1 MRAIRESPLQFV
13 GNDLSVVPQNNSK
26 IHGRARRPAPTTGR
40 RVVAPY
46 ARNIF
51 FRVVAGFHARIKSHP
66 NPRAGVET
74 RPYNGSSRCRPLRTK
89 YNSPLQTPICPSSL
103 HAEKQPKI
111 PTHKILFLQNGCPQP
126 MAWQILQAEKTDR
139 KITKTL
145 TKRAK
150 LVYNVYSQIYFQQE
164 RRMNSMK
171 RTYQPKKR
179 HRKMEHGFRKRM
191 ATRNGRKVLARRR
204 SKGRKQLSY

>member
-1 MRAIRESPLQFV
+1 MFARGGGKFSEFRHPFVCFADISPNRGITPALPINQFA
-13 GNDLSVVPQNNSK
+13 LRK
-26 IHGRARRPAPTTGR
+26 IYGAP
-40 RVVAPY
+40 
-46 ARNIF
+46 
-51 FRVVAGFHARIKSHP
+51 
-66 NPRAGVET
+66 
-74 RPYNGSSRCRPLRTK
+74 SRRPLRTHCIL
-89 YNSPLQTPICPSSL
+89 PVPLTLLQTPIYPSSL

-126 MAWQILQAEKTDR
+126 VAWQILQAEKTDR

>member
-1 MRAIRESPLQFV
+1 MLFRKKHSKPC
-13 GNDLSVVPQNNSK
+13 GGSK
-26 IHGRARRPAPTTGR
+26 ILRIRALCGGSKPPPYFIITDISPNRGISPTYPNPVFRSFKNTPTT
-40 RVVAPY
+40 
-46 ARNIF
+46 
-51 FRVVAGFHARIKSHP
+51 P
-66 NPRAGVET
+66 N
-74 RPYNGSSRCRPLRTK
+74 
-89 YNSPLQTPICPSSL
+89 CPSAAKPENFAFPYFL
-103 HAEKQPKI
+103 LRWGILLCMQKHRKI
-111 PTHKILFLQNGCPQP
+111 STHKILFFQNNTPQP
-126 MAWQILQAEKTDR
+126 VAWQILQAEKTDR

>member
-1 MRAIRESPLQFV
+1 MHFQ
-13 GNDLSVVPQNNSK
+13 G
-26 IHGRARRPAPTTGR
+26 
-40 RVVAPY
+40 
-46 ARNIF
+46 
-51 FRVVAGFHARIKSHP
+51 
-66 NPRAGVET
+66 RAGVIPLLGEMSAKQT
-74 RPYNGSSRCRPLRTK
+74 KRVPEFGEFAPAVNLHRTPRRGQAPALPYKLPR
-89 YNSPLQTPICPSSL
+89 QTPICPSSL

-126 MAWQILQAEKTDR
+126 MAWQILQAEKTAR